1 MQIPLILKTPR
12 AAMTAVFVA
21 FGAAV
26 GAIAFGAWAAVP
38 CGVLA
43 AVAGH
48 PACESLLAARAK
60 VVALRPDLEHRGVAR
75 KLHPAIA
82 AIDYRDFVALCC
94 ACDKVQSWV

>member
-1 MQIPLILKTPR
+1 MLLHTVNK
-12 AAMTAVFVA
+12 AAEHSSALRLCLRFA
-21 FGAAV
+21 EAADTV
-26 GAIAFGAWAAVP
+26 LLLED
-38 CGVLA
+38 GVLA

-48 PACESLLAARAK
+48 PACEVLLAARAR